1 MASPKHK
8 EDRPEDRNDD
18 IVWGAR
24 EIGKVINR
32 TARQAYYLLEQ
43 KRLPARCDNGMY
55 SASRQKLLAH
65 VSGENNKPLDA
76 A

>member
-1 MASPKHK
+1 MASPK
-8 EDRPEDRNDD
+8 EDQSEDRNDD

-32 TARQAYYLLEQ
+32 TPRQTYGLLEK
-43 KRLPARCDNGMY
+43 KRLPARYDDGMY
-55 SASRQKLLAH
+55 SASRQKLLAY
-65 VSGENNKPLDA
+65 VSGDKPQDA